1 MTVRVRGIYAT
12 ALTRLLR
19 EAGHEVVQ
27 ASGPIE
33 DRFDGEFAD
42 ERAAVTV
49 TTTDDQ
55 QGVGVIGDHDA
66 AAAVTDRLTELGR
79 DTLHGATRRP
89 RALSTPAR

>member
-12 ALTRLLR
+12 ALTQLLR
-19 EAGHEVVQ
+19 EADHEVVQ

-49 TTTDDQ
+49 VTTDDQ
-55 QGVGVIGDHDA
+55 QASVSS
-66 AAAVTDRLTELGR
+66 VTT
-79 DTLHGATRRP
+79 TLPRP
-89 RALSTPAR
+89 LPTA